1 MAVSRDLRRRVI
13 ERAANRCE
21 YCQMPAEFDVAHFEI
36 DHIRA
41 QVHSGETVFE
51 NLAWACFPCN
61 NGKGPNLAGV
71 DNATDNVE
79 LLYHPRRDNCT
90 STSSGTAHVWQAKH
104 RSEGRRLQ
112 FSISTRQAASRF
124 AGNSSRKEASRRR
137 CKAYV

>member
-1 MAVSRDLRRRVI
+1 
-13 ERAANRCE
+13 
-21 YCQMPAEFDVAHFEI
+21 MPAEFDVAHFEI

-79 LLYHPRRDNCT
+79 LLYHPRRDNWHEHFEWDGPRLAGKT
-90 STSSGTAHVWQAKH
+90 PIGRATIAVLNINAPSRIAFRRQLIE
-104 RSEGRRLQ
+104 EGS
-112 FSISTRQAASRF
+112 FPPPM
-124 AGNSSRKEASRRR
+124 
-137 CKAYV
+137 